1 MLEKLQGVVIKT
13 QDYKETHKII
23 TIFSDKLGKFTALAR
38 GVKKPK
44 SRMAAT
50 TQPFV
55 YGEFLVYVSKGKGL
69 GTIQQASIVH
79 SMRQIRED
87 IEKNAYAS
95 YVLELTDTLTENKQ
109 PLPDIYNEL
118 FHTLQWIAERDE
130 YVIPAMMYELK
141 LYEVGGFSPVL
152 NRCVRCGSTQLPFSF
167 SIREGGVLCNT
178 CSHVD
183 EQSIMLQG
191 KLAHILHAFQQVSIE
206 QIGNISLKQKNKELL
221 RMLLDHYYDSYGSY
235 PIKTKR
241 FIKQL
246 DALTGEN

>member
-38 GVKKPK
+38 GAKKPK
-44 SRMAAT
+44 SRMAAA

-55 YGEFLVYVSKGKGL
+55 YAEFLVYVTKGKGL

-95 YVLELTDTLTENKQ
+95 YVLELTDKLTDNKQ
-109 PLPDIYNEL
+109 PIPYIYNEL
-118 FHTLQWIAERDE
+118 FHTLQWIAKWDE
-130 YVIPAMMYELK
+130 YIIPAMMYELK
-141 LYEVGGFSPVL
+141 MYEVGGFSPVL
-152 NRCVRCGSTQLPFSF
+152 NYCVRCGSTQLPFSF
-167 SIREGGVLCNT
+167 SIQEGGMLCGACRN
-178 CSHVD
+178 VD
-183 EQSIMLQG
+183 DQAILLQG
-191 KLAHILHAFQQVSIE
+191 KLAQILHTFQQASIE
-206 QIGNISLKQKNKELL
+206 QIGNVSLQQKNKDLL
-221 RMLLDHYYDSYGSY
+221 KMLLDHYYDSYGSY

-246 DALTGEN
+246 DTLTGEK